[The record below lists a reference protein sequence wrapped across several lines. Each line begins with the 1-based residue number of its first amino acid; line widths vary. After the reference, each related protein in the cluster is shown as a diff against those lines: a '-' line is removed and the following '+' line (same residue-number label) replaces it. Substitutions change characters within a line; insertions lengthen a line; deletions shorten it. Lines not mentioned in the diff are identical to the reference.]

1 MKNRLTDLADHLF
14 AQLERLGDEELTTD
28 KLKEEIARSGA
39 MTKTAREIIEVGRL
53 ALDAA
58 RVRNE
63 IQDQDD
69 MPALLG
75 MDKKP

>member
-14 AQLERLGDEELTTD
+14 AQLERLGDEDAPADQL
-28 KLKEEIARSGA
+28 KLEIVRAGA
-39 MTKTAREIIEVGRL
+39 MTQTAREIINVGRL

-58 RVRNE
+58 KVRHDL
-63 IQDQDD
+63 QDQEA

-75 MDKKP
+75 LDKS

>member
-14 AQLERLGDEELTTD
+14 AQLERLGEEGATED
-28 KLKEEIARSGA
+28 KIRLEIVRAGA

-53 ALDAA
+53 ALDVT
-58 RVRNE
+58 RVRHDV
-63 IQDQDD
+63 QDQDA

-75 MDKKP
+75 MNKS